1 MKFFLKIINENQED
15 PLALGD
21 GDSERRRVKEFG
33 KIMNSLEKLNQGMIY
48 HSSYN
53 PRTMKC
59 I

>member
-1 MKFFLKIINENQED
+1 MKFFLKFINGNQED
-15 PLALGD
+15 PLAPGD
-21 GDSERRRVKEFG
+21 GESERRQVKEFG
-33 KIMNSLEKLNQGMIY
+33 KVMNSLEKLNHGMIY